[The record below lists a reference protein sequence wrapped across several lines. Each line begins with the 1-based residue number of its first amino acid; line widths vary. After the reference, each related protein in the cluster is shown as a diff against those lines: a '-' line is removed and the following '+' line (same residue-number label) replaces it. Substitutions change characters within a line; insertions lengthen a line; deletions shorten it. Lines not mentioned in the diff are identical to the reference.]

1 MGEEED
7 IRLSGA
13 GSVWYG
19 QGGRRKGSELL
30 SEGVA
35 ARGRQSTD
43 RAQQV
48 LGIGK
53 SQPRGEVGIG

>member
-1 MGEEED
+1 MQRIHGF
-7 IRLSGA
+7 
-13 GSVWYG
+13 G
-19 QGGRRKGSELL
+19 QEAGGRRKGSELL
-30 SEGVA
+30 FEGLA

-43 RAQQV
+43 RAQQL